1 MDSHVLSE
9 RLRALIGSRVPGVA
23 MTIVDSLGI
32 RASTAVGAADL
43 ASGTGA
49 STAMTCPWFSMT
61 KIVTVT
67 AAMRL
72 VEQGTLDIDEPV
84 IAHVSAVSSLRPA
97 TDAARI
103 TPRHLMSHSA
113 GIANPIPVSWIHRP
127 EETGP
132 QLEDLVGRLLAKHSK
147 LRFTPGA
154 RSSYSNLGT
163 LVLGAAME
171 HVASTPFKDLITRQ
185 VLDPLGMS
193 RTGFAYAA
201 DAPRATGFHPRWSPM
216 RFLLPRWVIG
226 QASGRWVALRPFLL
240 DGAPYGGLVG
250 PVEDIQPFLGMHL
263 RDGELDGVRILTPA
277 SASAM
282 REIATLGKR
291 YDLGLGWFRPAKQRH
306 AEPPFVEHLGG
317 GAGFWNVMR
326 IYPTRGLGVAV
337 MGNATRFD
345 IDAVAKL
352 ALET

>member
-1 MDSHVLSE
+1 
-9 RLRALIGSRVPGVA
+9 
-23 MTIVDSLGI
+23 
-32 RASTAVGAADL
+32 
-43 ASGTGA
+43 
-49 STAMTCPWFSMT
+49 
-61 KIVTVT
+61 
-67 AAMRL
+67 
-72 VEQGTLDIDEPV
+72 
-84 IAHVSAVSSLRPA
+84 
-97 TDAARI
+97 
-103 TPRHLMSHSA
+103 
-113 GIANPIPVSWIHRP
+113 
-127 EETGP
+127 
-132 QLEDLVGRLLAKHSK
+132 
-147 LRFTPGA
+147 
-154 RSSYSNLGT
+154 
-163 LVLGAAME
+163 ME

-306 AEPPFVEHLGG
+306 EEPPFVQHLGG

>member
-1 MDSHVLSE
+1 MYFPSGSMRRSD
-9 RLRALIGSRVPGVA
+9 RAVPGVT
-23 MTIVDSLGI
+23 MTIVDAQGI
-32 RASTAVGAADL
+32 RASTAVGIADL

-49 STAMTCPWFSMT
+49 SSAMTCPWFSMT

-67 AAMRL
+67 AGDAPGR
-72 VEQGTLDIDEPV
+72 TRNARHRRTV
-84 IAHVSAVSSLRPA
+84 IAHVPAVSSLRPA

-171 HVASTPFKDLITRQ
+171 HVASIPFKDLITRE
-185 VLDPLGMS
+185 VLNPLGMS
-193 RTGFAYAA
+193 RRGS
-201 DAPRATGFHPRWSPM
+201 PRGGRATRD
-216 RFLLPRWVIG
+216 RLPPAMEPHAFPAPAVGHRG
-226 QASGRWVALRPFLL
+226 ASRAMGRSSSLPL

-250 PVEDIQPFLGMHL
+250 PVEDIQPFLRMHL
-263 RDGELDGVRILTPA
+263 RDGELDGVRILTPT

-291 YDLGLGWFRPAKQRH
+291 YDLGLGWFRPAKGH
-306 AEPPFVEHLGG
+306 AEPPFVQHLGG
-317 GAGFWNVMR
+317 GAGFWNMMR
-326 IYPTRGLGVAV
+326 IYPTRGLGVA
-337 MGNATRFD
+337 
-345 IDAVAKL
+345 
-352 ALET
+352 